1 MKILKGDQLTSHLEK
16 HIFFQYFIFEEIITT
31 ANAAKIKIYF
41 IEPLS
46 HYSTSPQQLESARIF
61 VGEVHYHLSLP
72 TLEKRFYLEFS
83 NGSKHQI
90 VLAAHESID
99 EVIALLQYFF
109 KNYSR

>member
-1 MKILKGDQLTSHLEK
+1 LKILKGDQLTSHLEK
-16 HIFFQYFIFEEIITT
+16 HIFIQNFIFEEIITT
-31 ANAAKIKIYF
+31 ANAAKIRIYF

-46 HYSTSPQQLESARIF
+46 HYSTSPKQLESARIF

-90 VLAAHESID
+90 VLAAREPID

-109 KNYSR
+109 KNYIR

>member
-1 MKILKGDQLTSHLEK
+1 MKLIKGDQLKSHLEK
-16 HIFFQYFIFEEIITT
+16 HIFINCFVFENIITT
-31 ANAAKIKIYF
+31 ANAAKVKIYF
-41 IEPLS
+41 LEPLS
-46 HYSTSPQQLESARIF
+46 HYSTSPKQLEAVRCF

-90 VLAAHESID
+90 VLAAHEPLD

-109 KNYSR
+109 KNYTR